1 MGSYFGKEIHISIFG
16 LSHAECIG
24 VTIDGLPAGEAV
36 DEEALR
42 AFKLRRAP
50 GRSAEST
57 ARREADEPHIICGLH
72 NGRTCGAVVVSGTFR
87 CDLSSFT
94 TSTGSMR
101 STRTYCTTLLMN
113 SV

>member
-16 LSHAECIG
+16 QSHAECIG

-42 AFKLRRAP
+42 AFMLRRAP

-72 NGRTCGAVVVSGTFR
+72 NGRTCGAPLTAIIKYALEGLRQAARPSAPR
-87 CDLSSFT
+87 P
-94 TSTGSMR
+94 R
-101 STRTYCTTLLMN
+101 RPHRRN
-113 SV
+113 